1 MLLINF
7 WSLSK
12 RLKPLLVKRT
22 QFPVTITNG
31 KKGQHLLS
39 NLLEVAFAV
48 SVILTNIGTE
58 MTCLFIINFKT
69 NNCTDG
75 STLEILN
82 AVANH
87 TRKLTCNFYHLKK
100 LCIVIFLLN
109 NLYLPLFHH
118 DKITKSSKTDTGYNC
133 VWVAVALPKGFSC
146 QFSGFL
152 KRLVT
157 VLSIHY
163 STGQITEEN

>member
-1 MLLINF
+1 M
-7 WSLSK
+7 
-12 RLKPLLVKRT
+12 
-22 QFPVTITNG
+22 
-31 KKGQHLLS
+31 LS

-163 STGQITEEN
+163 STGQIMEEN